1 MKKSLLGLAG
11 GMVALALASCAY
23 DPYYNPS
30 YASSSS
36 VGYSTGYGYGG
47 SSFSTSVFVGT
58 GDSRW
63 GYDPDCHSYYDYQ
76 RRCYYDPYLN
86 GYYPV
91 GHRPVVVYG
100 APHPHGW
107 RPGRSYISPPR
118 HVTNITISN
127 YRDRESSY
135 RRSNYSWARQ
145 VQQRP
150 SNYSRPP
157 EPRQSASTFGGQGS
171 YERPSSQ
178 GYRPSGNSYSPRES
192 QNRYNRT
199 QSTQPTWGNPSPRE
213 KQSRPSRYNQQ
224 LVTQSAPQ
232 PSQETSAPPA
242 QQQATSFGSYR
253 QQAPTAPAQRT
264 SPFGR
269 NRQESQPAADRP
281 ASPSFGGRQQ
291 AQPQPS
297 NGSPQAPQRRER
309 GGRGKKDEPEA
320 L

>member
-1 MKKSLLGLAG
+1 MKKYLLGIAG
-11 GMVALALASCAY
+11 AMVALAFASCAY

-30 YASSSS
+30 YASSYS
-36 VGYSTGYGYGG
+36 VGYGEGYGYGG

-91 GHRPVVVYG
+91 GYRPVVVYG
-100 APHPHGW
+100 APHPCGW
-107 RPGRSYISPPR
+107 SPGRSYISPPSR
-118 HVTNITISN
+118 VTNITISN

-150 SNYSRPP
+150 SNYGRPP

-171 YERPSSQ
+171 YQRPSSQ
-178 GYRPSGNSYSPRES
+178 SYRPSGNSYSPRES
-192 QNRYNRT
+192 QNRYTRT
-199 QSTQPTWGNPSPRE
+199 QATQPTWGNPSPRE
-213 KQSRPSRYNQQ
+213 NHSRPSRYNQQ
-224 LVTQSAPQ
+224 PVMQSAPQ
-232 PSQETSAPPA
+232 PSQEAQAPPA
-242 QQQATSFGSYR
+242 QQATSSGSYR
-253 QQAPTAPAQRT
+253 QQAPTAPAPRT

-269 NRQESQPAADRP
+269 NRQESQPTADRP
-281 ASPSFGGRQQ
+281 AAPSFGGRQQ

>member
-11 GMVALALASCAY
+11 AMVALAFASCAY
-23 DPYYNPS
+23 DPYYNPYS
-30 YASSSS
+30 ASSYS
-36 VGYSTGYGYGG
+36 VGYGEGYGG
-47 SSFSTSVFVGT
+47 SSFSTSVFVST
-58 GDSRW
+58 GNPRW
-63 GYDPDCHSYYDYQ
+63 GYDPGCHSYYDYQ

-91 GHRPVVVYG
+91 GYRPVVVYG
-100 APHPHGW
+100 APHPYGW
-107 RPGRSYISPPR
+107 SPGRSYISPPSR
-118 HVTNITISN
+118 VTNITISN

-150 SNYSRPP
+150 SHYGRSP

-171 YERPSSQ
+171 YQRPSSQ
-178 GYRPSGNSYSPRES
+178 SYRPSGNSYRPRES

-213 KQSRPSRYNQQ
+213 TQSRPSRYNQQ

-232 PSQETSAPPA
+232 PSQEA
-242 QQQATSFGSYR
+242 
-253 QQAPTAPAQRT
+253 QAPTAPAPRT